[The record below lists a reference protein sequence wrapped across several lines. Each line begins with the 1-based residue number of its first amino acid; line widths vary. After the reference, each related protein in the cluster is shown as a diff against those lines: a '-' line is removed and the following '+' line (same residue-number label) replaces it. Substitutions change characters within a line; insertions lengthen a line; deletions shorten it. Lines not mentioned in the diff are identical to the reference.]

1 MDFDHWQEWNP
12 IVDQASGV
20 ASPESKLSMTMRC
33 GEGKA
38 GNKYSPV
45 VTNVEEPKYFRC
57 RATMMAGFLFT
68 NDKVFELVETGSG
81 TRLVHIEAFSGI
93 LVPLFWGKM
102 EKSITPMLESM
113 NDALKIK
120 AEKSSG

>member
-1 MDFDHWQEWNP
+1 
-12 IVDQASGV
+12 
-20 ASPESKLSMTMRC
+20 MTMRY
-33 GEGKA
+33 GDGKE
-38 GNKYSPV
+38 GNKYMSV
-45 VTNVEEPKYFRC
+45 VTNVEDPKSFRW

-68 NDKVFELVETGSG
+68 NDKVFELEETGSG

-102 EKSITPMLESM
+102 EKSIAPMLESM

-120 AEKSSG
+120 AEKSSD